1 MTITFQV
8 SSSNQ
13 LLLKAG
19 QEVDFTTPLT
29 KQVYTTDT
37 KINIAQKLQIPPQ
50 NIFIHMTKVV
60 GDEIKKGEIIAK
72 KKTLLSEKNYKSEH
86 TGTIKEINHEEG
98 SLVISTKVKKEK
110 ISYAYFK
117 GEVEEVKKNEVTLKV
132 KKAKAFEA
140 KNVSEDFGGGVLF
153 SEKFSL
159 ENLTQ
164 ENVVGK
170 VLFIDTIRPY
180 NRVKFEVMGAL
191 GFVTA
196 GELAIESATPSASLK
211 NPTDLIEI
219 KELDYP
225 YCLVS
230 KKNSLIYLYQ

>member
-1 MTITFQV
+1 
-8 SSSNQ
+8 
-13 LLLKAG
+13 
-19 QEVDFTTPLT
+19 
-29 KQVYTTDT
+29 
-37 KINIAQKLQIPPQ
+37 
-50 NIFIHMTKVV
+50 
-60 GDEIKKGEIIAK
+60 
-72 KKTLLSEKNYKSEH
+72 
-86 TGTIKEINHEEG
+86 
-98 SLVISTKVKKEK
+98 
-110 ISYAYFK
+110 
-117 GEVEEVKKNEVTLKV
+117 
-132 KKAKAFEA
+132 
-140 KNVSEDFGGGVLF
+140 
-153 SEKFSL
+153 L

-196 GELAIESATPSASLK
+196 GELAVETDRPSASLK
-211 NPTDLIEI
+211 NQTDLSEI